1 MKSLYEKLNI
11 NKDTKVNKSISYSF
25 YDNDNDVREGDKV
38 LFACKCGTGSG
49 IFVRCTVDKITYT
62 KHNGQLTDQIYKVNL
77 KLENDEFRYIK
88 EDNIIKECIEDG
100 VYGYAIKRQLLK
112 IED

>member
-11 NKDTKVNKSISYSF
+11 NKDTKIKRNDLYSF
-25 YDNDNDVREGDKV
+25 YENEKDIREGDKV
-38 LFACKCGTGSG
+38 LLACKCGTGSG
-49 IFVRCTVDKITYT
+49 IFVRCIVDKITYA
-62 KHNGQLTDQIYKVNL
+62 KRNGQPTDQIFKVNF
-77 KLENDEFRYIK
+77 KLEDDELRYIK

-100 VYGYAIKRQLLK
+100 IYGYAIKRQLLK